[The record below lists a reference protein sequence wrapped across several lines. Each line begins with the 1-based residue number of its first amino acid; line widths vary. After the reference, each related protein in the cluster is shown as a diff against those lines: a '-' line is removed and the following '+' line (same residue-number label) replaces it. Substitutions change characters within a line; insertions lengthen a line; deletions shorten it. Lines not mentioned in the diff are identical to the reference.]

1 MDISSYV
8 TVLPIVIIC
17 YLVGIGCKASKK
29 ISDKTIPV
37 IVGIVGGIVAVPAMY
52 VMKSFPAEDIITA
65 ISVGIM
71 SGFASTGINQ
81 VYKQSKKEEKKQ
93 AKKPI
98 LTEYAPIMHE
108 REKTKIYVLLC
119 KK

>member
-17 YLVGIGCKASKK
+17 YLVGTGCKASRK
-29 ISDKTIPV
+29 INDKSIPV
-37 IVGIVGGIVAVPAMY
+37 IVGIVGGIIAVPAMY
-52 VMKSFPAEDIITA
+52 VMKNFPAEDIITA

-81 VYKQSKKEEKKQ
+81 VYKQSRKEE
-93 AKKPI
+93 
-98 LTEYAPIMHE
+98 
-108 REKTKIYVLLC
+108 
-119 KK
+119 

>member
-1 MDISSYV
+1 MMDISSYV

-29 ISDKTIPV
+29 ISDKMIPV

-81 VYKQSKKEEKKQ
+81 VYKQSKKQEWKQ
-93 AKKPI
+93 ENKPI
-98 LTEYAPIMHE
+98 LTEYVPIMHE
-108 REKTKIYVLLC
+108 REKKNLC
-119 KK
+119 AIM

>member
-52 VMKSFPAEDIITA
+52 VMKSFPAEEWKKYWKNLQTTLSKVCF
-65 ISVGIM
+65 SV
-71 SGFASTGINQ
+71 
-81 VYKQSKKEEKKQ
+81 
-93 AKKPI
+93 
-98 LTEYAPIMHE
+98 
-108 REKTKIYVLLC
+108 RW
-119 KK
+119 

>member
-37 IVGIVGGIVAVPAMY
+37 IVGIVGGIVA
-52 VMKSFPAEDIITA
+52 
-65 ISVGIM
+65 
-71 SGFASTGINQ
+71 FALNIKRWEINQ
-81 VYKQSKKEEKKQ
+81 VYKQSKKEE
-93 AKKPI
+93 
-98 LTEYAPIMHE
+98 
-108 REKTKIYVLLC
+108 
-119 KK
+119 

>member
-17 YLVGIGCKASKK
+17 YLVGIGCKASRK
-29 ISDKTIPV
+29 INDKAIPV
-37 IVGIVGGIVAVPAMY
+37 IVGIVGGIIAIPAMY
-52 VMKSFPAEDIITA
+52 LMHDFPAEDIITA

-81 VYKQSKKEEKKQ
+81 VYKQHKKE
-93 AKKPI
+93 A
-98 LTEYAPIMHE
+98 
-108 REKTKIYVLLC
+108 
-119 KK
+119 

>member
-17 YLVGIGCKASKK
+17 HLVGIGCKVSMK
-29 ISDKTIPV
+29 ISDKAIPV
-37 IVGIVGGIVAVPAMY
+37 IVGLVGGIVAVPAMY
-52 VMKSFPAEDIITA
+52 VMKNFPADDIITA

-81 VYKQSKKEEKKQ
+81 VYKQSKKEE
-93 AKKPI
+93 
-98 LTEYAPIMHE
+98 
-108 REKTKIYVLLC
+108 
-119 KK
+119 

>member
-17 YLVGIGCKASKK
+17 YLVGIGCKASRKVN
-29 ISDKTIPV
+29 DKAIPV
-37 IVGIVGGIVAVPAMY
+37 IVGIVGGIIAIPAMY
-52 VMKSFPAEDIITA
+52 LMHDFPAEDIITA

-81 VYKQSKKEEKKQ
+81 VYKQQKKE
-93 AKKPI
+93 A
-98 LTEYAPIMHE
+98 
-108 REKTKIYVLLC
+108 
-119 KK
+119 

>member
-1 MDISSYV
+1 MMDISSYV

-29 ISDKTIPV
+29 ISDKMIPV

-52 VMKSFPAEDIITA
+52 VMKSFPAEDVITA

-81 VYKQSKKEEKKQ
+81 VYKQCKKEE
-93 AKKPI
+93 
-98 LTEYAPIMHE
+98 
-108 REKTKIYVLLC
+108 
-119 KK
+119 

>member
-17 YLVGIGCKASKK
+17 YLVGIGCKASRK
-29 ISDKTIPV
+29 INDKAIPV
-37 IVGIVGGIVAVPAMY
+37 IVGIVGGIIAIPAMY
-52 VMKSFPAEDIITA
+52 LMHDFPAEDIITA

-81 VYKQSKKEEKKQ
+81 VYKQSKKEE
-93 AKKPI
+93 
-98 LTEYAPIMHE
+98 
-108 REKTKIYVLLC
+108 
-119 KK
+119 

>member
-1 MDISSYV
+1 MALSNYV

-29 ISDKTIPV
+29 VSDKTIPV
-37 IVGIVGGIVAVPAMY
+37 IVGIVGGIIAVPAMF

-71 SGFASTGINQ
+71 SGLASTGVNQ
-81 VYKQSKKEEKKQ
+81 IYKQQSKK
-93 AKKPI
+93 
-98 LTEYAPIMHE
+98 
-108 REKTKIYVLLC
+108 
-119 KK
+119 